1 LLRIQRGYMY
11 DPDNNEVI
19 VNEIFYDGTSEKKKL
34 GSKMW
39 IFDPVKVPIAIFE
52 KVQENDSMTYM
63 ENVERRKK
71 NIKEILCYL
80 VQNQKPEKLYFEIQ
94 YMK

>member
-1 LLRIQRGYMY
+1 MLRIQRGYMY
-11 DPDNNEVI
+11 DPDNNAVI
-19 VNEIFYDGTSEKKKL
+19 VNEIFYDGTSEKKL
-34 GSKMW
+34 GSKME

-52 KVQENDSMTYM
+52 KVQENESMTYM
-63 ENVERRKK
+63 ENVEVEEK

>member
-1 LLRIQRGYMY
+1 MLRIQRGYMY

-19 VNEIFYDGTSEKKKL
+19 VNEIFYDGTSEKKL
-34 GSKMW
+34 GSKMG
-39 IFDPVKVPIAIFE
+39 IFEPVKVPIAIFE
-52 KVQENDSMTYM
+52 KVQENESMTYM
-63 ENVERRKK
+63 ENVEVEEK
-71 NIKEILCYL
+71 NIKEILYYL